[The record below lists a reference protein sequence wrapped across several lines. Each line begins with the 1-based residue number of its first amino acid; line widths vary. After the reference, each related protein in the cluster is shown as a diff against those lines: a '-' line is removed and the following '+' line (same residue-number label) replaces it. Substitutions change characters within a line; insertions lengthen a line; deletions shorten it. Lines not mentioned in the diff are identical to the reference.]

1 MRPGGIPWAS
11 QARRRHDQR
20 SGLYPTSLSTHR
32 YAASRARGRSGIPYD
47 GRILNV
53 STGGCLIEGPIRA
66 RVGQIFAVG
75 YPKQS
80 SWEIFRC
87 KIMWAAFKGE
97 EFLFGNVFLVMD
109 EKAKHQLLLNLIEAA
124 GVDLP

>member
-1 MRPGGIPWAS
+1 MTGKQGYIQRRFQRIDTRLP
-11 QARRRHDQR
+11 ARVA
-20 SGLYPTSLSTHR
+20 
-32 YAASRARGRSGIPYD
+32 AASGVRYD
-47 GRILNV
+47 GNILNV

-80 SWEIFRC
+80 TWEIFRC
-87 KIMWAAFKGE
+87 KIMWATFKGE
-97 EFLFGNVFLVMD
+97 VFQFGNVFLVMD
-109 EKAKHQLLLNLIEAA
+109 EKAKHLLMLNLIEAA